1 MVGQTKI
8 QALLN
13 NLTYK
18 SFPNPLLL
26 IGEDGC
32 GKTLTSQIIASK
44 LNIELKNISEALTS
58 ETIDDIYLCPIP
70 TLYFINTSKFLS
82 GNKVDKIEASLLKFL
97 EEPPQNAKLV
107 LSCTDINRLKDT
119 IVNRCRIW
127 TFAPYTIEEL
137 KNFTS
142 DETILQVAH
151 TPGQVLSYIEQ
162 SPDKMKEL
170 AEKIIKKIHL
180 ASPSNVFAICNQLS
194 FEEPIQK
201 ETFNIDLFVPVL
213 EYVAA
218 QLYITE
224 ESDNYYNIYSRI
236 LKLKDRLKVPYAKKE
251 HLFSQFLMELKLDEL
266 VVKS

>member
-1 MVGQTKI
+1 MDDV
-8 QALLN
+8 
-13 NLTYK
+13 
-18 SFPNPLLL
+18 L
-26 IGEDGC
+26 IEP
-32 GKTLTSQIIASK
+32 IA
-44 LNIELKNISEALTS
+44 ERHRAVHT
-58 ETIDDIYLCPIP
+58 
-70 TLYFINTSKFLS
+70 FR
-82 GNKVDKIEASLLKFL
+82 
-97 EEPPQNAKLV
+97 EEEQRAVRAEYAHHAQKHHH
-107 LSCTDINRLKDT
+107 RE
-119 IVNRCRIW
+119 RG
-127 TFAPYTIEEL
+127 PYERE
-137 KNFTS
+137 S
-142 DETILQVAH
+142 D
-151 TPGQVLSYIEQ
+151 IEQ